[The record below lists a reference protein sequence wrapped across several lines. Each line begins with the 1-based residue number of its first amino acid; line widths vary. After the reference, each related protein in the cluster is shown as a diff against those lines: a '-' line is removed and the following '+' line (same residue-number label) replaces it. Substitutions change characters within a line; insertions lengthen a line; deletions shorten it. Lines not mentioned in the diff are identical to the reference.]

1 MSSMMEEFIQYA
13 KEQFG
18 YNISFDKSSMPD
30 TFESLF
36 GMSFMDQ
43 IEKFDFG
50 ENIENSRS
58 YSNVI
63 AKIKHLEKIYT
74 EEIDW
79 QQNLNL
85 TMAA

>member
-36 GMSFMDQ
+36 GMSFIDQ
-43 IEKFDFG
+43 TEKIDFG
-50 ENIENSRS
+50 GMTLIVLPPINTQ
-58 YSNVI
+58 
-63 AKIKHLEKIYT
+63 KLK
-74 EEIDW
+74 
-79 QQNLNL
+79 
-85 TMAA
+85 